1 MSGIRTCFQSHPEFA
16 AAARGETRLRY
27 LQPHS
32 IETMMT
38 SFPFTIL
45 DLPLFALGLLV
56 PLLLVLVV
64 RVALRALAATD
75 PVEVSDGGDTT
86 ISVGAPLREA
96 GRVHDRARERVRQ
109 ADGTPYPA
117 LRLEQ
122 GLRPDPM
129 AGFVSDVG
137 ELHAVSQG

>member
-1 MSGIRTCFQSHPEFA
+1 
-16 AAARGETRLRY
+16 
-27 LQPHS
+27 
-32 IETMMT
+32 MT
-38 SFPFTIL
+38 SFPFTIH

-64 RVALRALAATD
+64 RVALRRLAAID
-75 PVEVSDGGDTT
+75 PVEVSDGGETT
-86 ISVGAPLREA
+86 ISVGAPLRDTV
-96 GRVHDRARERVRQ
+96 RVHDRARERVRQ

-129 AGFVSDVG
+129 AGLVSDED
-137 ELHAVSQG
+137 ELPAASQG